1 MCDLISNYKS
11 QKERYRKIFVQT
23 LAEIQELIA
32 QNSPKSFEGDIFA
45 QYENN
50 STGKLWQEKTVK
62 LLAKRLIEIKNSSTK
77 QIKELRT
84 KSQCIGCGTC
94 CKFACS
100 EFSPT
105 ELKTKAQ
112 NGDNTAQDFLRTFVP
127 YQDIEEVR
135 KVFPEYVQLLEAN
148 NENGYYFYHCPKV
161 TQGNRCP
168 DYENRPQICRD
179 FPDNPTAFLPPKCG
193 FKDWKLKSNSV
204 SLKLSAEM
212 EISLFYI
219 EKIKGLYK

>member
-1 MCDLISNYKS
+1 M
-11 QKERYRKIFVQT
+11 R
-23 LAEIQELIA
+23 
-32 QNSPKSFEGDIFA
+32 
-45 QYENN
+45 
-50 STGKLWQEKTVK
+50 
-62 LLAKRLIEIKNSSTK
+62 
-77 QIKELRT
+77 
-84 KSQCIGCGTC
+84 
-94 CKFACS
+94 
-100 EFSPT
+100 
-105 ELKTKAQ
+105 
-112 NGDNTAQDFLRTFVP
+112 
-127 YQDIEEVR
+127 
-135 KVFPEYVQLLEAN
+135 YVQLLEAN

>member
-1 MCDLISNYKS
+1 MCDLISDYKN
-11 QKERYRKIFVQT
+11 QKEQYRKIFAQT
-23 LAEIQELIA
+23 GLEIQEFITK
-32 QNSPKSFEGDIFA
+32 NSPKNFEGEIFA
-45 QYENN
+45 LYENN
-50 STGKLWQEKTVK
+50 STGKLWQEKIVN
-62 LLAKRLIEIKNSSTK
+62 LLAKRLLKIKNELTQ

-84 KSQCIGCGTC
+84 QSHCIGCGTC
-94 CKFACS
+94 CQFACS
-100 EFSPT
+100 EFSPA
-105 ELKTKAQ
+105 ELKNKAQ
-112 NGDNTAQDFLRTFVP
+112 NKDKTAQDFLQTFVP
-127 YQDIEEVR
+127 YQDMEEVR
-135 KVFPEYVQLLEAN
+135 KVFPEYVTLLEAN

>member
-1 MCDLISNYKS
+1 MMDK
-11 QKERYRKIFVQT
+11 QKILTQLE
-23 LAEIQELIA
+23 
-32 QNSPKSFEGDIFA
+32 
-45 QYENN
+45 
-50 STGKLWQEKTVK
+50 
-62 LLAKRLIEIKNSSTK
+62 LLALGRAELMSESELDIAELNSLYVLFRWHFKSSSNANQWFNRDRLIMPNADNSSLVTT
-77 QIKELRT
+77 LFT
-84 KSQCIGCGTC
+84 FGFLDYDST
-94 CKFACS
+94 FLP
-100 EFSPT
+100 FSPT

-112 NGDNTAQDFLRTFVP
+112 NGDKTAQDFLQTFVP
-127 YQDIEEVR
+127 YQDMEEVR
-135 KVFPEYVQLLEAN
+135 KVFPEYVKLLEAN